1 MFVHDL
7 TSLKIGVI
15 EVKHASWF
23 TPVLKMSLW
32 YDTGT
37 EYDSRTYT
45 HHFFLVSDLGVR
57 PMGILLHFFHD
68 L

>member
-15 EVKHASWF
+15 KVKHASWF
-23 TPVLKMSLW
+23 TPVLTMSVW
-32 YDTGT
+32 CDTGT

-45 HHFFLVSDLGVR
+45 HHFLLVSDLGVR
-57 PMGILLHFFHD
+57 PMGILLHFLHG